1 MRWSHR
7 RARGDEQ
14 GAILVTTAVLLTA
27 VASFAGLALG
37 TAALYGTAQEGRT
50 AADLSAAAGAAS
62 LPGLAIG
69 STPNPLGLPAPSMLD
84 TPLGTIDATP
94 SLPTLGTDFTLGVC
108 RVVAQQFI
116 DKRSPLTESWATGPV
131 QCTPT
136 VSVTDPALQRLVDC
150 LQGAGSLASCAG
162 QVESNLAAMA
172 DLPPEGAPVVAALEE
187 ATAYV
192 GLAGDVMTAG
202 LMARLHNLNAVLG
215 GRLDPLVN
223 ALPHDGKLTVDLA
236 RIAPA
241 LVTPEVSVRVTQH
254 VQVPGASLVGAGP
267 ITFTTDAT
275 ARRAFKSAVAVPVVT
290 PPGPDGGVV
299 FDANPAIGYAR
310 DATLDAISSTA
321 DAVVPTLDQA
331 FAQAGCAGTAG
342 VAPCPSFAAAVDAM
356 EADLRDIVD
365 PPRGTAP
372 DAEAVIQQAIAS
384 GEPILLAVGSYVV
397 NPRQILGSTVY
408 SLPGVAQLLPSL
420 LFVPALDVVPM
431 ILSAGPLGKII
442 ATPVDTVAAAARAR
456 GLFKARL
463 VK

>member
-7 RARGDEQ
+7 RTRGDEQ

-69 STPNPLGLPAPSMLD
+69 SRPNPLGLPAPTMLD
-84 TPLGTIDATP
+84 TPLGTVDATP
-94 SLPTLGTDFTLGVC
+94 ALPTLGTDFTLGTC
-108 RVVAQQFI
+108 RVVAQQFV
-116 DKRSPLTESWATGPV
+116 DKRSPLTQSWMTGPV

-136 VSVTDPALQRLVDC
+136 VSVADPALQRLANC

-162 QVESNLAAMA
+162 QVEANLAAMA
-172 DLPPEGAPVVAALEE
+172 DIPAEGDPVVAALQD
-187 ATAYV
+187 ATDYL
-192 GLAGDVMTAG
+192 GLAGDIMTAD
-202 LMARLHNLNAVLG
+202 LMARIRNLNAVLG
-215 GRLDPLVN
+215 GRLTPLVD
-223 ALPHDGKLTVDLA
+223 ALPADGKLTVDLA

-241 LVTPEVSVRVTQH
+241 LVTPEVSVRVTQQ
-254 VQVPGASLVGAGP
+254 VKVPGASLVGMGP

-299 FDANPAIGYAR
+299 FDANPAIGSAR
-310 DATLDAISSTA
+310 DATLDAIDKA
-321 DAVVPTLDQA
+321 GDAVVPTLDQA
-331 FAQAGCAGTAG
+331 FAQAGCGGSMTA
-342 VAPCPSFAAAVDAM
+342 CPSFDSAVDSVQ
-356 EADLRDIVD
+356 ADLRDVLD
-365 PPRGTAP
+365 PPHGTAP

-384 GEPILLAVGSYVV
+384 GEPIMLAVGSYVV
-397 NPRQILGSTVY
+397 DPKQVLGSTVY
-408 SLPGVAQLLPSL
+408 SLPGVSQLLPGL
-420 LFVPALDVVPM
+420 LFVPAFDVLPV
-431 ILSAGPLGKII
+431 ILSAGPLGKVV
-442 ATPVDTVAAAARAR
+442 ATPIDTVAAAGRAK
-456 GLFKARL
+456 GLFKARI